1 MSRSLLLT
9 LDTKYAKDEEGTT
22 VISSSASES
31 IVVVSTTISNE
42 IPIEPIDHDDD
53 KNNEEI
59 EIIDNSIEAH
69 RLHASVDDDN
79 VDKSLHEYETSSSLL
94 GIRITLIS
102 SQRIEYILG
111 VTSAFIIFVCLALV
125 LVMKRRKLRQNGL
138 TLARM
143 VSNGTTQLIVDKQVL
158 LDNECIPYST
168 TNSCTSSTTAVAGH
182 DELTT
187 TTTTTTTG
195 NHVRISY

>member
-9 LDTKYAKDEEGTT
+9 LDTKHAKDEEGTT
-22 VISSSASES
+22 VISSSPSES
-31 IVVVSTTISNE
+31 SVSTTTTISNE

-53 KNNEEI
+53 SYKNSDTNNEGI

-69 RLHASVDDDN
+69 RLRGVSDVDT
-79 VDKSLHEYETSSSLL
+79 DKSLHEYETSSSLL

-111 VTSAFIIFVCLALV
+111 VTSAFIIFVCLVLALV
-125 LVMKRRKLRQNGL
+125 VKRRKLRQNGL

-143 VSNGTTQLIVDKQVL
+143 VSNGTTQLIVDKQLL
-158 LDNECIPYST
+158 LDNECIPY
-168 TNSCTSSTTAVAGH
+168 TTANNLSSVTIAH
-182 DELTT
+182 QDELTT
-187 TTTTTTTG
+187 MTG
-195 NHVRISY
+195 SNVRISY

>member
-9 LDTKYAKDEEGTT
+9 LDTKHAKDEEGTT
-22 VISSSASES
+22 VISFSSSSES
-31 IVVVSTTISNE
+31 IVSTTISNE

-53 KNNEEI
+53 SYKSSNTNGI

-69 RLHASVDDDN
+69 RLQTSDVDS
-79 VDKSLHEYETSSSLL
+79 DKSLHEYETSSSLL

-111 VTSAFIIFVCLALV
+111 VTSAFIIFVCLVLV
-125 LVMKRRKLRQNGL
+125 LVAKRRKLRQNGL

-143 VSNGTTQLIVDKQVL
+143 VSNGTTQLIVDKQLL
-158 LDNECIPYST
+158 LDNECIPYATVSNLSSVT
-168 TNSCTSSTTAVAGH
+168 TITN

-187 TTTTTTTG
+187 MTG
-195 NHVRISY
+195 SNVRISY

>member
-22 VISSSASES
+22 VISVSSES
-31 IVVVSTTISNE
+31 SVSTTISNE
-42 IPIEPIDHDDD
+42 IPIEPIDHHRSD
-53 KNNEEI
+53 KNTFDNNNNNEEI

-69 RLHASVDDDN
+69 PLHASNNNNED
-79 VDKSLHEYETSSSLL
+79 DKSLHEYETSSSLL

-111 VTSAFIIFVCLALV
+111 VTSAVIIFICLILILV
-125 LVMKRRKLRQNGL
+125 IKRHKIQNNGL

-158 LDNECIPYST
+158 LDNECIPNT
-168 TNSCTSSTTAVAGH
+168 TSHSSEDVSV
-182 DELTT
+182 
-187 TTTTTTTG
+187 TTG
-195 NHVRISY
+195 NHHLRISY

>member
-22 VISSSASES
+22 VISSSISES
-31 IVVVSTTISNE
+31 IVSTTISNE
-42 IPIEPIDHDDD
+42 IPIEPIDHPDDIYKTND
-53 KNNEEI
+53 KNIEEI
-59 EIIDNSIEAH
+59 KIIDNSIEAH
-69 RLHASVDDDN
+69 RLHASDDDT
-79 VDKSLHEYETSSSLL
+79 DKSLHEYETSSSLL

-111 VTSAFIIFVCLALV
+111 VTSAFIIFVCLVLV
-125 LVMKRRKLRQNGL
+125 LVVKRRRLRQNGL

-158 LDNECIPYST
+158 LDNEC
-168 TNSCTSSTTAVAGH
+168 SSSITVVG
-182 DELTT
+182 DELI
-187 TTTTTTTG
+187 TTTG